1 MLCASVCN
9 VFVCASVRTNECMCC
24 YTHTHTHTSS
34 LEEAQCIRVPLSLD
48 VPQLGHARGDQTL
61 LDPPPIVHVEL

>member
-1 MLCASVCN
+1 MRA
-9 VFVCASVRTNECMCC
+9 FVCTNECMFC
-24 YTHTHTHTSS
+24 YTHTSS
-34 LEEAQCIRVPLSLD
+34 LEEAQCVRVPLSLD

>member
-1 MLCASVCN
+1 MHMLL
-9 VFVCASVRTNECMCC
+9 
-24 YTHTHTHTSS
+24 YTHTHTSS

-48 VPQLGHARGDQTL
+48 VPQLGHAWGDQAL